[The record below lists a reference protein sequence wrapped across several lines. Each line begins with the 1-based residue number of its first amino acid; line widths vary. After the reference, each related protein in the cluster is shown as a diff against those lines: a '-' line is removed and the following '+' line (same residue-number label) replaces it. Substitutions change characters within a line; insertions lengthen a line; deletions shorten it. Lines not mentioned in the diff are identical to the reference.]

1 MKHQGIISL
10 EGINFSYSTVGP
22 PVLKDLSLEI
32 AAGEVTAILGP
43 NGSGKTTLLFILLG
57 MISPQKG
64 EVLID
69 GEDQKGLPRSVRSRL
84 MGLVPEDEHV
94 PFDFSILEYVLL
106 GRAPHLGLL
115 ELPKEMDYQVATEA
129 LDRAGLSALADRP
142 VPSLSGGERQL
153 AKVAR
158 ALAQKPRVLLFDEP
172 TAHLDLNNKGR
183 VLDMIRAMADDG
195 VAVVLTTHDPNAA
208 AVVADHVV
216 LLKAGQTVATG
227 PVDVVLNSEN
237 LSQTYGLPVEVTS
250 VRGRPVVLPW

>member
-1 MKHQGIISL
+1 MNHPGIISL
-10 EGINFSYSTVGP
+10 VGLRFSYTTEGP
-22 PVLKDLSLEI
+22 LVLKDLSLEI
-32 AAGEVTAILGP
+32 PAGAVTAILGP

-57 MISPQKG
+57 MLSPQVG
-64 EVLID
+64 EVIID
-69 GEDQKGLPRSVRSRL
+69 GKDQKGLPRSMLSRL
-84 MGLVPEDEHV
+84 MGLVPEEEHI

-115 ELPKEMDYQVATEA
+115 EQPKERDYQVALEA
-129 LDRAGLSALADRP
+129 LDRSGLSALADRP
-142 VPSLSGGERQL
+142 IPSLSGGERQL

-183 VLDMIRAMADDG
+183 VLDMIRTMADDG
-195 VAVVLTTHDPNAA
+195 VAVIMTTHDPNAA
-208 AVVADHVV
+208 VVVADQVV

-227 PVDVVLNSEN
+227 PVDVVLTSEN

-250 VRGRPVVLPW
+250 VHGKPVVLPW

>member
-1 MKHQGIISL
+1 MSQPKVISL
-10 EGINFSYSTVGP
+10 EGLRFSYTTSGP

-32 AAGEVTAILGP
+32 PAGAVTAILGP

-57 MISPQKG
+57 MLSPQKG

-69 GEDQKGLPRSVRSRL
+69 GVDQKGLPRNVRSRL
-84 MGLVPEDEHV
+84 MGLVPEEEHV

-115 ELPKEMDYQVATEA
+115 ELPKEMDYQVAMEA
-129 LDRAGLSALADRP
+129 LDRAGLSALADRSI
-142 VPSLSGGERQL
+142 PSLSGGERQL

-158 ALAQKPRVLLFDEP
+158 ALAQRPRVLLFDEP

-183 VLDMIRAMADDG
+183 VLDMIRSMADDG

-208 AVVADHVV
+208 TVVADHVV
-216 LLKAGQTVATG
+216 LLRAGQTVATG
-227 PVDVVLNSEN
+227 PVDAVLTSEN
-237 LSQTYGLPVEVTS
+237 LTQTYGLPVEVTS
-250 VRGRPVVLPW
+250 VGGRPVVLPW

>member
-1 MKHQGIISL
+1 MNHKGIISL
-10 EGINFSYSTVGP
+10 EGIHFSYSTLGP

-32 AAGEVTAILGP
+32 PAGAVTAILGP

-57 MISPQKG
+57 MLSPQKG

-69 GEDQKGLPRSVRSRL
+69 GMDQKGLPRSMRSRL

-115 ELPKEMDYQVATEA
+115 ELPKEKDYQVAMEA
-129 LDRAGLSALADRP
+129 LDRAGLTTLADRSI
-142 VPSLSGGERQL
+142 PSLSGGERQL

-158 ALAQKPRVLLFDEP
+158 ALAQRPRVLLFDEP

-183 VLDMIRAMADDG
+183 VLDMIRSMADDG

-208 AVVADHVV
+208 TVVADRVV
-216 LLKAGQTVATG
+216 LLRAGQTVATG